1 MAHLCMEFAWNTLTG
16 ISVDTH
22 VHRICQRLGW
32 TPMGLKEP
40 EQTRKYLETWFP
52 RYPPPKCN

>member
-1 MAHLCMEFAWNTLTG
+1 MAHLCMEFAWDKLTG

-32 TPMGLKEP
+32 TPTGIRNP
-40 EQTRKYLETWFP
+40 DDTRKLLEHWL
-52 RYPPPKCN
+52 PK